1 MERPRAQLGRALLIG
16 VLLAGCGSDDDGGEG
31 PDTTGD
37 AGGGANS
44 AGLGGT
50 NGTAGASPNVID
62 VTSLVGDF
70 GVSITPEMLNPM
82 MPELVIAANTRFL
95 GKLFDKPKV
104 PLVPFVLEA
113 EQGDC
118 KLLVPEVPF
127 CDPRCMGE
135 VCTEDGCVVDAVAQS
150 AAGTVRVTGLGDEAL
165 ELEPIG
171 SSPSYQP
178 ASLPY
183 PPCAEGDAVR
193 VEADA
198 FAIETRCVAPLEVSA
213 TTITVLR
220 GEATLLSW
228 TPPGEDVGSRVEV
241 TLDISHHGG
250 QKGELTC
257 DAPDTGEFEI
267 PEPLITQLVALG
279 TAGFPT
285 IRLTRV
291 SRAAA
296 AEAEN
301 ITLTVS
307 SSVERLVD
315 IGMPSCSVDD
325 DCPSGLTCNPANLL
339 CH

>member
-16 VLLAGCGSDDDGGEG
+16 MLLAGCGSDDDGGEG
-31 PDTTGD
+31 PDA

-50 NGTAGASPNVID
+50 GGSAGSSPSVID

-70 GVSITPEMLNPM
+70 GVSITPEMPNPM
-82 MPELVIAANTRFL
+82 MPEQVIAANTRFL

-150 AAGTVRVTGLGDEAL
+150 AAGTVRVTGLGDETL

-198 FAIETRCVAPLEVSA
+198 FAIETRCVAPLELSE

-220 GEATLLSW
+220 GEATALAW
-228 TPPGEDVGSRVEV
+228 TPPGEDLGSRVEV

-257 DAPDTGEFEI
+257 DVPDTGEFEI
-267 PEPLITQLVALG
+267 PEPLVTQLVALG

-296 AEAEN
+296 TEAEN

-325 DCPSGLTCNPANLL
+325 DCPSGLTCNTANLL
-339 CH
+339 CQ

>member
-1 MERPRAQLGRALLIG
+1 
-16 VLLAGCGSDDDGGEG
+16 
-31 PDTTGD
+31 
-37 AGGGANS
+37 
-44 AGLGGT
+44 
-50 NGTAGASPNVID
+50 
-62 VTSLVGDF
+62 
-70 GVSITPEMLNPM
+70 
-82 MPELVIAANTRFL
+82 MPF
-95 GKLFDKPKV
+95 K
-104 PLVPFVLEA
+104 LEA

-118 KLLVPEVPF
+118 WLLVPDVPF
-127 CDPRCMGE
+127 CGSTCMGG
-135 VCTEDGCVVDAVAQS
+135 VCTEAGCALDAVAQS

-198 FAIETRCVAPLEVSA
+198 FAIETPCVAPLEVA
-213 TTITVLR
+213 DTTITVLR
-220 GEATLLSW
+220 DEATALSW
-228 TPPGEDVGSRVEV
+228 TPPGQDIGSRVEV

-257 DAPDTGEFEI
+257 DAPDTGAFEI
-267 PEPLITQLVALG
+267 PAPLITQLVALG

-296 AEAEN
+296 GAAPN

-307 SSVERLVD
+307 SSVEKLVD
-315 IGMPSCSVDD
+315 IGLQSCSVDD
-325 DCPSGLTCNPANLL
+325 DCPSGMTCNSGNLL
-339 CH
+339 CQ